1 MNGRFTPA
9 CFPGR
14 TTPDFRHTTS
24 LFEQQGTRASL
35 VSPLTLN
42 SSGSEIIPIA
52 VAFNETVHAYFK
64 MGDQSKFKVKCFG
77 CMKISFPFAI
87 LKLLALE
94 LPQLEFKLGN
104 LHIANQDLKVNNQ
117 LLNRTTLD
125 SNNQSFVSAASS
137 ASSPVPSPL
146 NSSTDSLGA
155 QAESLQFQFVTPNLI
170 AELRQQH
177 QQNKQAAFFNF
188 ELLKYEFKYS
198 KTPLVLNA
206 QWTSCAEENT
216 IELSL
221 NYVFSFRKNL
231 SQVNFMIVMPL
242 SRPSKEK
249 ITLVRSEP
257 NSLVQET
264 ENKMQ
269 VLWQVPSISSNGK
282 ITAKFLIGKVI
293 LGQLIF

>member
-1 MNGRFTPA
+1 
-9 CFPGR
+9 
-14 TTPDFRHTTS
+14 
-24 LFEQQGTRASL
+24 
-35 VSPLTLN
+35 
-42 SSGSEIIPIA
+42 
-52 VAFNETVHAYFK
+52 
-64 MGDQSKFKVKCFG
+64 
-77 CMKISFPFAI
+77 MKISFPFAI

-104 LHIANQDLKVNNQ
+104 LHIANQDLKVNSQ

-206 QWTSCAEENT
+206 QWTSCPEENT
-216 IELSL
+216 IELCL

-242 SRPSKEK
+242 SKPSKEK

-257 NSLVQET
+257 NTLVQET

-282 ITAKFLIGKVI
+282 ITAKFLIGTVI
-293 LGQLIF
+293 SGQLIFLT